1 MTRNHIFNYQ
11 ILHSQQ
17 TILVFQSI
25 CMPSHIIITEKVQ
38 IKKKKLLLLT
48 HLGGGGSEVVV
59 GGEENLSE
67 REGLGFEVGVGSRE
81 DNLGV
86 GWV

>member
-1 MTRNHIFNYQ
+1 M
-11 ILHSQQ
+11 
-17 TILVFQSI
+17 V
-25 CMPSHIIITEKVQ
+25 
-38 IKKKKLLLLT
+38 
-48 HLGGGGSEVVV
+48 GGEENGSGVVV

-86 GWV
+86 VWV